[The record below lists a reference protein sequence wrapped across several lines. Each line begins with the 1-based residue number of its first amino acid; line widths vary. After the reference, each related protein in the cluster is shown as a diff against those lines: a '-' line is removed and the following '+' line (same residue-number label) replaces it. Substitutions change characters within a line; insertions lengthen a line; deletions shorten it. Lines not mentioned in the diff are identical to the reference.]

1 MKLVKPD
8 VSIEEALQ
16 EPEKWIPNGIYC
28 YIPSSNSKATGYL
41 CPFWDRNESKP
52 YAENGICHYSQVEDD
67 WDKEYLTLLWD
78 MCKECGIN
86 DDCDEEE

>member
-16 EPEKWIPNGIYC
+16 EPEKWIPYGIYC
-28 YIPSSNSKATGYL
+28 YVPSSNNDTPGYL
-41 CPFWDRNESKP
+41 CPFWDRNEGKP
-52 YAENGICHYSQVEDD
+52 PMENGCCHYLQIEDGLD
-67 WDKEYLTLLWD
+67 AEYFTLLWD